1 LGHLKIFCSRVIAKV
16 IKTSQNT
23 IVLFLSPYSYSAV
36 MENLTGWA
44 AGMWAKQKMNSFGE
58 GGKEN
63 ATESK
68 TPSMRNSIAEQRAT
82 RDSED
87 EKRRAERSSKKL
99 SVADKWKAN
108 KKKK

>member
-1 LGHLKIFCSRVIAKV
+1 
-16 IKTSQNT
+16 
-23 IVLFLSPYSYSAV
+23 

-44 AGMWAKQKMNSFGE
+44 AGTWAKQKMGSFGG

-63 ATESK
+63 AVESK
-68 TPSMRNSIAEQRAT
+68 TPGMRNSIAEQRAM

-87 EKRRAERSSKKL
+87 EKRRAERTSKKS

-108 KKKK
+108 KQTK

>member
-1 LGHLKIFCSRVIAKV
+1 
-16 IKTSQNT
+16 
-23 IVLFLSPYSYSAV
+23 

-44 AGMWAKQKMNSFGE
+44 AGMWAKHKMNSFGE
-58 GGKEN
+58 GGGKEN

-87 EKRRAERSSKKL
+87 EKRRAERASKKS
-99 SVADKWKAN
+99 SVAEKWKAN